1 MSLEDAIK
9 EVAKAIQSHADAIRE
24 DIAQRNVDNEALRC
38 LMRVEYEDDEEPAPV
53 VSLAE
58 KRKEKADAAPLTVY
72 ADTKKA
78 KTAESEYLPG
88 FNPNDEPIRHEFK
101 GANDPGAAVEQYAPG
116 VYMTLNP
123 DDLPLTTPN
132 RAETMAAL
140 NVPDVAEVQKALDE
154 SLTEEYVIECFRKA
168 MMPKPGVSQQEN
180 KDNVR
185 EILKKYGC
193 VGPLL
198 KDGKVSI
205 KPEKWQDFTRELL
218 S

>member
-38 LMRVEYEDDEEPAPV
+38 LMRVEDEEPAPV

-58 KRKEKADAAPLTVY
+58 KRKEKQAAAPLTVY
-72 ADTKKA
+72 ADTK
-78 KTAESEYLPG
+78 TAESEYVPG
-88 FNPNDEPIRHEFK
+88 THSSPITAEDFNKIKDNIPKI
-101 GANDPGAAVEQYAPG
+101 VEHSEDA
-116 VYMTLNP
+116 
-123 DDLPLTTPN
+123 
-132 RAETMAAL
+132 AAL
-140 NVPDVAEVQKALDE
+140 SSPEAVQKALDE

>member
-1 MSLEDAIK
+1 
-9 EVAKAIQSHADAIRE
+9 
-24 DIAQRNVDNEALRC
+24 
-38 LMRVEYEDDEEPAPV
+38 EPAPV

-58 KRKEKADAAPLTVY
+58 KRKEKADA
-72 ADTKKA
+72 DTKKA
-78 KTAESEYLPG
+78 KTAESEYVPG
-88 FNPNDEPIRHEFK
+88 THFSPITAEDFNKIKDNIPKI
-101 GANDPGAAVEQYAPG
+101 VEHSEDA
-116 VYMTLNP
+116 
-123 DDLPLTTPN
+123 
-132 RAETMAAL
+132 AAL
-140 NVPDVAEVQKALDE
+140 SSPEAVQKALDD

>member
-9 EVAKAIQSHADAIRE
+9 EVAAAIRYYADVQKE
-24 DIAQRNVDNEALRC
+24 RTDAFTEIQKNNAELLAIIATEINGYENEQ
-38 LMRVEYEDDEEPAPV
+38 DEPAPV

-58 KRKEKADAAPLTVY
+58 KRKEKADA
-72 ADTKKA
+72 DTKKA
-78 KTAESEYLPG
+78 KTAESEYVPG

-185 EILKKYGC
+185 EILKKYGR

-205 KPEKWQDFTRELL
+205 KPEKWEAFTRELL

>member
-58 KRKEKADAAPLTVY
+58 KRKEKADAAPLT
-72 ADTKKA
+72 
-78 KTAESEYLPG
+78 
-88 FNPNDEPIRHEFK
+88 
-101 GANDPGAAVEQYAPG
+101 
-116 VYMTLNP
+116 
-123 DDLPLTTPN
+123 TPN

-140 NVPDVAEVQKALDE
+140 NVPDVAEVQKALDD

>member
-24 DIAQRNVDNEALRC
+24 NIAQRKVDTAALGQ
-38 LMRVEYEDDEEPAPV
+38 LMRAEYEEGDSEEDEEPAPV

-58 KRKEKADAAPLTVY
+58 KRKEKQADALLTVY

-78 KTAESEYLPG
+78 KTAESEYVPG
-88 FNPNDEPIRHEFK
+88 THFSPITSEDFNKIKDNIPKIVEHSED
-101 GANDPGAAVEQYAPG
+101 AAAVSSPEA
-116 VYMTLNP
+116 
-123 DDLPLTTPN
+123 
-132 RAETMAAL
+132 
-140 NVPDVAEVQKALDE
+140 VQKALDD
-154 SLTEEYVIECFRKA
+154 SLTEEYVIECFKKA

>member
-78 KTAESEYLPG
+78 KTAESEYVPG
-88 FNPNDEPIRHEFK
+88 F
-101 GANDPGAAVEQYAPG
+101 
-116 VYMTLNP
+116 NP

-140 NVPDVAEVQKALDE
+140 NVPDVAEVQKALDD